1 MVEKQIM
8 VTIGAGTL
16 SLFMI
21 GNKQAKKKK
30 KLKVYHSF

>member
-30 KLKVYHSF
+30 VKSLP